1 LKTLHQDS
9 FYAAAYLSEQMRCYK
24 EEKHM
29 QSTTNSRRSLNRR
42 EFLRR
47 SALGLGALTLAACAP
62 VASPGAPS
70 DAAPSAEGSTV
81 VFLAQGGVDSET
93 RYIPLQESF
102 ATESPDI
109 AVNIIWHPGGAPEI
123 QQKLLTM
130 IAGGEAPDIYW
141 THTYINPGLAKRNVP
156 LALDD
161 LFASDTSWSI
171 DDYFAGSI
179 TDFQLNGQQYAMPR
193 ETTASVL
200 IYNKTLIEESGATIP
215 EGEWT
220 WDDFVEIARTVT
232 QGEGAEKVYGVGNY
246 TQNAYT
252 FVRVWQKGGDVLNED
267 RTQYVMNQEA
277 AVAAVQ
283 SIADLVHVDGVHALQ
298 TGNDMAGR
306 PYAEVFL
313 TGQIAMFPQYCVFSN
328 ILAAEF
334 EWDITHV
341 PHNADEQRTTRVA
354 SAGHSIYSGTQNVEG
369 AWAWLRH
376 IESQAAFEHLA
387 ANGLSVP
394 AHKAVAESPAY
405 LGEDTPPAS
414 KQVFLDALNYGRPEP
429 VAGDWIGVHR
439 EIVTALEGVYG
450 VSQRPAQEAFD
461 GIVDLVNEL
470 IAAEPQAA

>member
-1 LKTLHQDS
+1 MQHANKGQR
-9 FYAAAYLSEQMRCYK
+9 ALS
-24 EEKHM
+24 
-29 QSTTNSRRSLNRR
+29 RR

-47 SALGLGALTLAACAP
+47 SAMGLGVLTLAACAP
-62 VASPGAPS
+62 VGTAPQAGA
-70 DAAPSAEGSTV
+70 DAAPSSEGSTV
-81 VFLAQGGVDSET
+81 VFLAQGGADSEA
-93 RYIPLQESF
+93 RYIPLQERF
-102 ATESPDI
+102 AEQEPDI
-109 AVNIIWHPGGAPEI
+109 AVNIIWHPGGAIEI

-130 IAGGEAPDIYW
+130 IAGGEAPDVYW

-156 LALDD
+156 MALDD
-161 LFASDTSWSI
+161 LFASDTSWSP

-179 TDFQLNGQQYAMPR
+179 TDFQLDGKQYAMPR
-193 ETTASVL
+193 ETTASVM
-200 IYNKTLIEESGATIP
+200 IYNKTLLEESGAALPTDT
-215 EGEWT
+215 WT

-232 QGEGAEKVYGVGNY
+232 QGEGAEKIYGVANF
-246 TQNAYT
+246 TANAYT

-267 RTQYVMNQEA
+267 RTQYTMNEEA
-277 AVAAVQ
+277 AVAAVK
-283 SIADLVHVDGVHALQ
+283 SIADLIHVDGVHALQ
-298 TGNDMAGR
+298 TGAELAGR

-313 TGQIAMFPQYCVFSN
+313 TGQIAMFPQFSVFSA
-328 ILAAEF
+328 ILPAEF
-334 EWDITHV
+334 EWDIAHM

-354 SAGHSIYSGTQNVEG
+354 SAGHSIYSGTQNAEG
-369 AWAWLRH
+369 SWAWLRH

-439 EIVTALEGVYG
+439 EITTALEGVYG
-450 VSQRPAQEAFD
+450 VSQRDPQAALDEIA
-461 GIVDLVNEL
+461 DLVNEL